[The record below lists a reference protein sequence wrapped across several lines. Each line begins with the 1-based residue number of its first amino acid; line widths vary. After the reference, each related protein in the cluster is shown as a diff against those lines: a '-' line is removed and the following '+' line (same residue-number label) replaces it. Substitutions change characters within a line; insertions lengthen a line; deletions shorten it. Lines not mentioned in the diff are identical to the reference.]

1 MARQSTTGKL
11 ATVFVRQSK
20 SKDKPYKLSDG
31 GGMYLLIN
39 PNDSRYW
46 RWKYRINNKEKIL
59 ALGVYPNVSMTS
71 AREKVQEA
79 KELLDKGIDP
89 SIHKNH
95 IRTLN
100 KHESFKLIAEEWL
113 KMNRADG
120 VNIMP
125 TVFGEPLS

>member
-1 MARQSTTGKL
+1 
-11 ATVFVRQSK
+11 
-20 SKDKPYKLSDG
+20 
-31 GGMYLLIN
+31 MYLLIN

-113 KMNRADG
+113 KKNRADG